1 MDEILE
7 LAQQL
12 ATAIDALPLDEKVE
26 ALNQARFKLHEVSPF
41 KFEPVD
47 FVQWVKSDKIIA
59 NDYNPNSVAR
69 PEMKLLE
76 HSMIKNGVT
85 FPIATGAIM
94 HDGPIVD
101 RVQKTVDGFHRG
113 IHCKTS
119 KVIRKRLHGYSPI
132 SNIAGDA
139 SDMNHLM
146 SATVEFNRA
155 RGEHSI
161 ELMATLVKGLIQLG
175 QTDQE
180 IAKNLGMEAEEV
192 LRLKQ
197 MTGLAGLF
205 KGQSYSKAWEAI

>member
-1 MDEILE
+1 MDKILD

-12 ATAIDALPLDEKVE
+12 ADAIDALPLDEKVE
-26 ALNQARFKLHEVSPF
+26 ALNQARLKLHKISPF

-47 FVQWVKSDKIIA
+47 FVQWVKSENVIA

-85 FPIATGAIM
+85 FPIATGALTTE
-94 HDGPIVD
+94 GPIVD
-101 RVQKTVDGFHRG
+101 RAQKTVDGFHRG
-113 IHCKTS
+113 THCKTS

-139 SDMNHLM
+139 SDLNHLM

-155 RGEHSI
+155 RGEHSV
-161 ELMATLVKGLIQLG
+161 ELMAGLVKEMIQLG
-175 QTDQE
+175 QTEQE
-180 IAKNLGMEAEEV
+180 IAKHLGMEAEEV

-205 KGQSYSKAWEAI
+205 KGQSYSKSWEAV